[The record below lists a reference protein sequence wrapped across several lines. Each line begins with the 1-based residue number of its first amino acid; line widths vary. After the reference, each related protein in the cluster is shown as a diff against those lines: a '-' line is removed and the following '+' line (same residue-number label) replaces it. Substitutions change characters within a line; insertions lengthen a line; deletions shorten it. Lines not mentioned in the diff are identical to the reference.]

1 VSDGA
6 APVVD
11 YAVQPAAHED
21 AKADAR
27 AAAKWLIG
35 SFAGV
40 GAVLVS
46 GVGLSSIGDL
56 GGVRLGLAIFAFV
69 VGVAGVIVA
78 VTAVA
83 DVLTPAPV
91 TLKEL
96 AERQR
101 RRNEGG
107 GEDRLVEYLE
117 GDPSFFQGIAHEA
130 PAEQSLIVAA
140 DAYEAALAARFNT
153 AEAYWRAEEDDAPE
167 SEAHKAEK
175 AMDVANVRVETM
187 HLTVRRLERIAAA
200 QQTVFQLRSRRDVFV
215 GCAAAVA
222 ASVATFAAV
231 AGSSG

>member
-1 VSDGA
+1 M
-6 APVVD
+6 VD

-27 AAAKWLIG
+27 SAAKWLIA

-56 GGVRLGLAIFAFV
+56 AGIRLALAVIAFTI
-69 VGVAGVIVA
+69 GVAGVITA

-83 DVLTPAPV
+83 DVLTPAPL

-101 RRNEGG
+101 RHNDGG
-107 GEDRLVEYLE
+107 GEDALVEYLQ
-117 GDPSFFQGIAHEA
+117 GDPSFLQGIAREA
-130 PAEQSLIVAA
+130 SANDSLIAA
-140 DAYEAALAARFNT
+140 AEEYEAALAARFRT
-153 AEAYWRAEEDDAPE
+153 AEAYWQAEEDGAPE
-167 SEAHKAEK
+167 SAVHRAEK

-200 QQTVFQLRSRRDVFV
+200 QQTVLQLRNRRDLLV

-222 ASVATFAAV
+222 TSVAVFAAV
-231 AGSSG
+231 AGA